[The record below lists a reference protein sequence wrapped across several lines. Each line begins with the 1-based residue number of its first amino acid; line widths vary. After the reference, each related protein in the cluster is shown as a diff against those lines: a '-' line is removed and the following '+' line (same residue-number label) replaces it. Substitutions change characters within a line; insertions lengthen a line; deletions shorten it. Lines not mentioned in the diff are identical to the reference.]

1 MKMLVTGPR
10 GFVGARIIS
19 QMRAAGVEAIPAP
32 SLRDFS
38 EEEIRRLICETEP
51 DVVVHTAAISDIGT
65 CEQNP
70 EASYRANVEIPL
82 WIARRGVKSLLFST
96 DQVYS
101 GCRGEGP
108 YREEETAPA
117 NTYARHKLEMEQRV
131 LEANPDSVLLRATWM
146 YDMPMYGVANRGN
159 FLVNML
165 RQPAQSFS
173 GTQHRA
179 VTYVQQVAELIRPA
193 ASLPGGIYNY
203 GSENDLTMLQTAQWL
218 KQELKLPVTLS
229 DAGERHHLW
238 MDCSKLK
245 SFGICFDTT
254 LEGLKRSIRDY
265 SL

>member
-38 EEEIRRLICETEP
+38 EEDVRRLICETEP

-108 YREEETAPA
+108 YREEETEPA

-146 YDMPMYGVANRGN
+146 YDMPMYGVPNRGN

-173 GTQHRA
+173 GSQHRA

-193 ASLPGGIYNY
+193 VLLPGGIYNY
-203 GSENDLTMLQTAQWL
+203 GSENDLSMEEIALWL
-218 KQELKLPVTLS
+218 KKALDLPVEIR
-229 DAGERHHLW
+229 DAGPRHNLW
-238 MDCSKLK
+238 MDCSKAREH
-245 SFGICFDTT
+245 GICFQST
-254 LEGLKRSIRDY
+254 LDGLKTCIADY